1 VYIIKYLHQFVHSAG
16 EDNQT
21 SKNRKDNQQDNLVHL
36 ISNTKNGGKKK
47 QEDNRLV
54 LFQTRTDSALDLLL
68 M

>member
-36 ISNTKNGGKKK
+36 ISNTKNGGKKNK
-47 QEDNRLV
+47 KIIISSCFKHV
-54 LFQTRTDSALDLLL
+54 LILLL
-68 M
+68 ICY